1 MAPVSALA
9 RPPRLS
15 RETVKACGMLPS
27 FTVEQVHLGKSKSSK
42 ADDYSGYIIVIII
55 IPAIIS
61 EALINVRLARDTR
74 SIVYAPF
81 RLIANTVTT

>member
-1 MAPVSALA
+1 
-9 RPPRLS
+9 
-15 RETVKACGMLPS
+15 MLPS

-42 ADDYSGYIIVIII
+42 ADDYSRYIIIIIII
-55 IPAIIS
+55 IPTIIS

>member
-1 MAPVSALA
+1 
-9 RPPRLS
+9 
-15 RETVKACGMLPS
+15 MLPS

-42 ADDYSGYIIVIII
+42 ADDYSRYIIVII